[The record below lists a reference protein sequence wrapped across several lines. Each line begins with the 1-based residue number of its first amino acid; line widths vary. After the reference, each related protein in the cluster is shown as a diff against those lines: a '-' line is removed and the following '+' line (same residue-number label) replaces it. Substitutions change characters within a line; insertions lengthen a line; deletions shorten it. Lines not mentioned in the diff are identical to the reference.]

1 MSPPLYA
8 AKGMCSTRAG
18 RTTALHPMRFE
29 LESQSHDLAPWCI
42 RSRPC
47 CVGARYALV
56 EPQVNRDVRPIS
68 SDLRLCAA
76 RASPDS
82 VDRLITL
89 LADRSPAAC
98 GLHGATS
105 P

>member
-68 SDLRLCAA
+68 SDLRFARLSFTRFGGQVDYAA
-76 RASPDS
+76 SCSHRADLSN
-82 VDRLITL
+82 R
-89 LADRSPAAC
+89 A
-98 GLHGATS
+98 G
-105 P
+105 